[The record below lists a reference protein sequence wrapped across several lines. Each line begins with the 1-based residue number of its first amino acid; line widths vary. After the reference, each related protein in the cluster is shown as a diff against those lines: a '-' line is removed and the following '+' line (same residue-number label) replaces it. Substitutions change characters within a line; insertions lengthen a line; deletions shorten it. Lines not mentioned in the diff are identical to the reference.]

1 MLFEKV
7 PKRIIGRIDVK
18 NGRVVK
24 GVMMEGVNPVGDPI
38 KLSRKYYEEG
48 IDEIILLDTVA
59 SLYKRLELPDV
70 IAEIV
75 KDVFVPV
82 CAGGGVTSCQEAE
95 KLFHSG
101 ADKICVNTGAIRNP
115 KLIKNLSREFGS
127 QSVVLQLDARL
138 INSEFRVFYNTGRD
152 LSHLKF
158 TEWLHIAQDNGIGEA
173 LLTSIEM
180 DGTGKGPDLEL
191 IEFVGKHIK
200 VPFIYG
206 GGIASIKHI
215 DSVISVNRAS
225 GVALASYLHVDGK
238 SISDIK
244 SALELSGHLMR
255 QDFTL

>member
-1 MLFEKV
+1 MLCDKS

-38 KLSRKYYEEG
+38 NISRKYYEEG
-48 IDEIILLDTVA
+48 IDEVILLDTVA
-59 SLYKRLELPDV
+59 SLYKRLELPDI

-82 CAGGGVTSCQEAE
+82 CAGGGVTSCQVAE

-101 ADKICVNTGAIRNP
+101 ADKICINTGAIRDP
-115 KLIKNLSREFGS
+115 ELIKNLSGEFGS
-127 QSVVLQLDARL
+127 QSVVLQLDARI
-138 INSEFRVFYNTGRD
+138 INSEFRIFYNTGRD
-152 LSHLKF
+152 LSDLNIA
-158 TEWLHIAQDNGIGEA
+158 EWLRIAQDNGIGEV
-173 LLTSIEM
+173 LLTSIER

-191 IEFVGKHIK
+191 IEFVGKHAK
-200 VPFIYG
+200 VPVIYG

-215 DSVISVNRAS
+215 DEVISGNHAT
-225 GVALASYLHVDGK
+225 GVALASYLHVYGK
-238 SISDIK
+238 SIPDIK

-255 QDFTL
+255 QDITL